1 MKLAITAT
9 GQDLD
14 ADLDPRFGRCN
25 FFIFI
30 DPDTMDFVAV
40 SNNASAGGAGIAAGQ
55 MVVKYGAKVV
65 LTGDCG
71 PNAFQVLSAADVDVY
86 TGVSGKVKDVINNFK
101 AGKYKTISKPS
112 VRTHHGQAA

>member
-25 FFIFI
+25 YFIFV
-30 DPDTMDFVAV
+30 DPETIDFVVVA
-40 SNNASAGGAGIAAGQ
+40 NNAFAGGAGIAAGQ
-55 MVVKYGAKVV
+55 TVVKYGATVV

-71 PNAFQVLSAADVDVY
+71 PNAFQVLSAAGIDVY

-101 AGKYKTISKPS
+101 AGKYKTISKAS
-112 VRTHHGQAA
+112 VQNHHGQSA